1 MNLPIRGLKME
12 VKMEI
17 RVQSIKFNADQ
28 KLLDFV
34 EKKLSKLPKFYD
46 EIIGVEVSMSLLPE
60 HENKNVKV
68 LVKIPGN
75 DVIVER
81 NARTFE
87 DAVVDC
93 LDVLKEKLVR
103 VKEKRVN

>member
-1 MNLPIRGLKME
+1 
-12 VKMEI
+12 MEI

-34 EKKLSKLPKFYD
+34 EKKVSKLPKFYD
-46 EIIGVEVSMSLLPE
+46 EITDVEVTMSLLAD

-68 LVKIPGN
+68 HVRIPGN
-75 DVIVER
+75 DLVIER
-81 NARTFE
+81 NARKFE

-93 LDVLKEKLVR
+93 VDILKDKLVR
-103 VKEKRVN
+103 AKEKKTI